1 MAPPDNYLLYMISH
15 FGAKACDKFVRIT
28 PKKHIKIWDKTED
41 VKLLKI
47 VEQLL
52 QTEFNNIFSQI
63 LLKLQD
69 QYMMYIYSYYTD
81 ISNFRS
87 YPDWYKKFYDELD
100 NIENHTKNTRTTN
113 FRRIINKFDTLY
125 QNKKNELYKQRKQFI
140 QKAVTIEK
148 VKFIRSL
155 HLFLNRYYHKIFSF
169 HHVQLQ
175 LLKSIYVHR
184 DKHINNLNVLYPSGN
199 FNKDECKYLLLAVT
213 TLKKGPFGFAHFI
226 GCVLNRL
233 LCKDI
238 ALYVCDFI

>member
-1 MAPPDNYLLYMISH
+1 MEPPIDNYVQYMKSR
-15 FGAKACDKFVRIT
+15 FGDKVWEKAVNIT
-28 PKKHIKIWDKTED
+28 RNKHIKIWKKTED
-41 VKLLKI
+41 IKLLKI

-52 QTEFNNIFSQI
+52 QTEFNNIFSQF
-63 LLKLQD
+63 LLKVQD

-87 YPDWYKKFYDELD
+87 YRDWYQNFYDELD

-113 FRRIINKFDTLY
+113 FRLIINKFDTLY
-125 QNKKNELYKQRKQFI
+125 QNKKNELYKQQKKFI
-140 QKAVTIEK
+140 KTAMIMVK
-148 VKFIRSL
+148 VKYARSL
-155 HLFLNRYYHKIFSF
+155 HLFTNRYYHKIFSF
-169 HHVQLQ
+169 HNVKFLK
-175 LLKSIYVHR
+175 LLYVNR
-184 DKHINNLNVLYPSGN
+184 DKHINNLNAFYPSGD